1 MKEKKEKKYLI
12 SEKELKEMLYAVNSL
27 QALEWGGVDNWSWYG
42 ESFSDYV
49 EHYIEDNQLNKDEI
63 NEDFNID
70 DIVEL
75 EIKRYEEVQNG

>member
-1 MKEKKEKKYLI
+1 MKEKEKKYLI

-49 EHYIEDNQLNKDEI
+49 EYYIEDNKLNKDEI
-63 NEDFNID
+63 NENFNID

-75 EIKRYEEVQNG
+75 EIKKYEEVQNG

>member
-1 MKEKKEKKYLI
+1 MKEKEQKKYLI

-42 ESFSDYV
+42 ESFSDYA
-49 EHYIEDNQLNKDEI
+49 EYYIEDNKLNKDEI
-63 NEDFNID
+63 NENFNID

-75 EIKRYEEVQNG
+75 EIKKYEEVQNG

>member
-1 MKEKKEKKYLI
+1 MKEKEQKKYLI

-27 QALEWGGVDNWSWYG
+27 QALEWGGVDDWSWYK

-49 EHYIEDNQLNKDEI
+49 EYYIEDNKLNKDEI

-75 EIKRYEEVQNG
+75 EIKKYEEVQNG

>member
-1 MKEKKEKKYLI
+1 MKEKKYLI

-49 EHYIEDNQLNKDEI
+49 EQYIEDNQLNEEEIDE
-63 NEDFNID
+63 NFNMD

-75 EIKRYEEVQNG
+75 EIKRYKEVQNG

>member
-1 MKEKKEKKYLI
+1 MKEKEQKKYLI

-27 QALEWGGVDNWSWYG
+27 QALEWGGVDNWSWYE

-49 EHYIEDNQLNKDEI
+49 EYYIEDNKLNKDEI

-75 EIKRYEEVQNG
+75 EIKKYEEVQNG